1 MKLVVA
7 GFDKRIIIFISN
19 IFIELYIINGP
30 INCCSYVRSV
40 ENVTF
45 SRAFFETQKVNKF
58 VIF

>member
-45 SRAFFETQKVNKF
+45 SPSFL
-58 VIF
+58 